1 MKALTKPPISV
12 VIPSYKHAHL
22 IGRTLQSVLDQ
33 TYTNW
38 EVIVV
43 DNHSPDQTEQ
53 VVQEFSDPRIKLLKI
68 HNNGV
73 IAASRNMG
81 IREAKGEWIAFVDS
95 DDWWTSNK
103 LQECVAHMTEDIDL
117 IYHELE
123 IVREKFSVF
132 GLRKIKSRQ
141 LNEPALID
149 LLVNGNAIANSSV
162 VVRKDALL
170 EIGGLSED
178 AALVACEDYYA
189 WLKIAERKRC
199 FLYLPK
205 RLGYYYLNK
214 QGVSN
219 KDMSIPARHSVS
231 EFLHLLTVEQKEKME
246 SGFRYASGSNFF
258 KCKDYESARS
268 DLFFVLR
275 HGQWLIKL
283 KAIALLVMSV
293 RVGFCKT
300 FNTLK

>member
-1 MKALTKPPISV
+1 MKALTSPLISV
-12 VIPSYKHAHL
+12 VIPSYRHAHL

-43 DNHSPDQTEQ
+43 DNHSPDQTDQ
-53 VVQEFSDPRIKLLKI
+53 VVQAFSDPRIKLLKI
-68 HNNGV
+68 YNNGV

-81 IREAKGEWIAFVDS
+81 IREADGEWIAFVDS

-103 LQECVAHMTEDIDL
+103 LQECVTRMSEDIDL

-123 IVREKFSVF
+123 IVREKFSFF

-178 AALVACEDYYA
+178 AALVASEDYYA
-189 WLKIAERKRC
+189 WLKIAERKRH
-199 FLYLPK
+199 FMYLPM
-205 RLGYYYLNK
+205 RLGYYYLNE
-214 QGVSN
+214 QGVSK
-219 KDMSIPARHSVS
+219 KDMSIPARNAVL
-231 EFLHLLTVEQKEKME
+231 EFLHCLNDSERLKVECGLNYTKGRFEFVNKQYVAAAQQLRLCVKHESFSIRVKSVLMLGCILL
-246 SGFRYASGSNFF
+246 SRNI
-258 KCKDYESARS
+258 
-268 DLFFVLR
+268 
-275 HGQWLIKL
+275 H
-283 KAIALLVMSV
+283 
-293 RVGFCKT
+293 
-300 FNTLK
+300 N